1 MLRWSL
7 PPALALSLLLLAP
20 LPSPGAQPPAGP
32 PKPLAGAELKD
43 YIRANYTK
51 YEYQIPM
58 RDGVKLFTA
67 VYVPKDD
74 SHTYPMMLTRTPY
87 SVAPYGP
94 DKYPDGLRPNAL
106 FVKSGYIFVNQ
117 DVRGRWMSE
126 GEYVNVRPHNPAK
139 KDKEI
144 DEASDTYD
152 TVEWLTKNVKGH
164 NGKVGITGISYPGF
178 YTVAGMIDA
187 HPAVKAVSPQAP
199 VSEWFIGDDFH
210 HNGCLF
216 LPHCFN
222 FMYGFGKNRPEPTKK
237 ATFGRFD
244 HDTPDGY
251 KFFLEMGPLK
261 NADAKYYKGEIA
273 FWKEVMEHGT
283 YDDFWKARN
292 IRQHVKNIKPAVL
305 TVGGWFDAENLFGAL
320 EVYKHAEANNPPKLS
335 TNSNDLTVPLNHLVM
350 GPWDHGGWS
359 RGTGDHLGDVRFNS
373 NTSEFFREKIEFPF
387 FEYHLKGRIAEGIRT
402 IPNLQ
407 RDGSLVPQFP
417 KAWVFETGTN
427 VWRKH
432 DAWPPKEATSTA
444 FRLLGD
450 GNLAADSPTPSE
462 SLSFDEYTSDPAK
475 PVPFINKTDIGMVRE
490 YMTADQ
496 RFAATRPDVLV
507 YQTPEQKHDLTI
519 AGPIEV
525 ELYVS
530 TTGTDADWVV
540 KVIDVYPSDFPDPD
554 PNPTGV
560 RMGGYQQ
567 LIRGEPFRGKFR
579 NSFSTPEPF
588 KPGEVT
594 KVKFTMPDVYHT
606 LRPGHRL
613 MVQVQSTWFPLV
625 DRNPQTFCDIYKADA
640 KDFQKQTHR
649 VYRDAEHPSKVTVGV
664 IK

>member
-1 MLRWSL
+1 MPRWL
-7 PPALALSLLLLAP
+7 IPAVFALTLFAP
-20 LPSPGAQPPAGP
+20 TPLFAQPVPATP

-58 RDGVKLFTA
+58 RDGVKLFTS

-74 SHTYPMMLTRTPY
+74 AQTYPMMLIRTPY
-87 SVAPYGP
+87 SVAPYGA
-94 DKYPDGLRPNAL
+94 DKYPDALRPSAQ

-126 GEYVNVRPHNPAK
+126 GEFVNVRPHNPAK
-139 KDKEI
+139 KAKEI
-144 DEASDTYD
+144 DESSDTYD
-152 TVEWLTKNVKGH
+152 TVEWLTKSVKGH

-199 VSEWFIGDDFH
+199 VTEWFIGDDFH

-237 ATFGRFD
+237 FGRVGFE

-251 KFFLEMGPLK
+251 KFFLDMGPLK

-273 FWKEVMEHGT
+273 FWKEMMEHGN
-283 YDDFWKARN
+283 YDDFWKSRN
-292 IRQHVKNIKPAVL
+292 IRAHVKNIKPAVL

-320 EVYKHAEANNPPKLS
+320 EIYKHAEANTPPK
-335 TNSNDLTVPLNHLVM
+335 NNHLVM

-359 RGTGDHLGDVRFNS
+359 RPDGDRHGDIRFNAK
-373 NTSEFFREKIEFPF
+373 TADFFRDKIEFPF
-387 FEYHLKGRIAEGIRT
+387 FEDHLKGNGTDAR
-402 IPNLQ
+402 
-407 RDGSLVPQFP
+407 P

-432 DAWPPKEATSTA
+432 DAWPPKEAKKTA
-444 FRLLGD
+444 FYIHSYGKLGD
-450 GNLAADSPTPSE
+450 VPNATIPAELNGDGSSDS
-462 SLSFDEYTSDPAK
+462 FVSDPAK
-475 PVPFINKTDIGMVRE
+475 PVPFINKTDIGMVKE

-496 RFAATRPDVLV
+496 RFASTRPDVLV
-507 YQTPEQKHDLTI
+507 YQGGVLKEDLTL

-540 KVIDVYPSDFPDPD
+540 KVIDVYPDDFPDAE

-560 RMGGYQQ
+560 KMGGYQQ

-579 NSFSTPEPF
+579 NSFEKPEPF

-594 KVKFTMPDVYHT
+594 KVKFVMPDVYHT

-613 MVQVQSTWFPLV
+613 MIQVQSTWFPLV

-640 KDFQKQTHR
+640 SDFKKQTHK
-649 VYRDAEHPSKVTVGV
+649 VYRDAEHPSKITVGV
-664 IK
+664 LK

>member
-1 MLRWSL
+1 MLRWLLPVVLALNSFA
-7 PPALALSLLLLAP
+7 PPAF
-20 LPSPGAQPPAGP
+20 AQPAA
-32 PKPLAGAELKD
+32 PKALAGADLKD

-51 YEYQIPM
+51 YEHQIPM

-74 SHTYPMMLTRTPY
+74 SRTYPMMLIRTPY
-87 SVAPYGP
+87 SVAPYGA
-94 DKYPDGLRPNAL
+94 DKYPDALRPSAQ
-106 FVKSGYIFVNQ
+106 FVQSGYIFVNQ

-126 GEYVNVRPHNPAK
+126 GEFANVRPHNPAK

-144 DEASDTYD
+144 DESSDTYD
-152 TVEWLTKNVKGH
+152 TVEWLIKNIKGH
-164 NGKVGITGISYPGF
+164 NGKVGVTGISYPGF
-178 YTVAGMIDA
+178 YAVCGMIDA

-199 VSEWFIGDDFH
+199 VTDWFVGDDFH

-222 FMYGFGKNRPEPTKK
+222 FMYGFGKSRPEPTKK
-237 ATFGRFD
+237 FGRVPFE

-251 KFFLEMGPLK
+251 KFFLEMGPVK

-273 FWKEVMEHGT
+273 FWKEVMEHPN

-292 IRQHVKNIKPAVL
+292 VRAHVKNVKPAVM

-320 EVYKHAEANNPPKLS
+320 EIYKHAEANGPPK
-335 TNSNDLTVPLNHLVM
+335 NNHLVM

-359 RGTGDHLGDVRFNS
+359 RPGGDRHGDISFNAR
-373 NTSEFFREKIEFPF
+373 TADFYREQIEFPF
-387 FEYHLKGRIAEGIRT
+387 FESHLKG
-402 IPNLQ
+402 
-407 RDGSLVPQFP
+407 DGSGTRA

-432 DAWPPKEATSTA
+432 GAWPPEGAKPTSYYLRHNA
-444 FRLLGD
+444 L
-450 GNLAADSPTPSE
+450 SE
-462 SLSFDEYTSDPAK
+462 QAPVPVPGLEFPPPIDEFVSDPAK
-475 PVPFINKTDIGMVRE
+475 PVPFINRTDIGMVKE

-496 RFAATRPDVLV
+496 RFASTRPDVLV
-507 YQTPEQKHDLTI
+507 YQGEVLKRDLTL

-540 KVIDVYPSDFPDPD
+540 KVIDVYPDDYPDPEV
-554 PNPTGV
+554 NPTGV
-560 RMGGYQQ
+560 KMGGYQQ
-567 LIRGEPFRGKFR
+567 LIRGEPFRGKYR
-579 NSFSTPEPF
+579 NSFEKPEPF

-594 KVKFTMPDVYHT
+594 KVKFVLPDVYHT

-625 DRNPQTFCDIYKADA
+625 DRNPQTFCDIYKAEA
-640 KDFQKQTHR
+640 GDFKKQTHR
-649 VYRDAEHPSKVTVGV
+649 VYRDAGHPSRITVGV
-664 IK
+664 AR